1 MRANEKTTVVIADVR
16 FVYPHIFEPSAA
28 TLADGKKSDP
38 RYKTRFIV
46 SKDNSS
52 ALDDLRNAIGEVVS
66 GKFPDAEFDAVQGAI
81 DDVVKDGDDLHASK
95 KAIGKKAD
103 DYLLGHYSLNAA
115 SQFQPGCA
123 GPDGKPILM
132 AAHFYS
138 GCYGHLEVTLNPYAD
153 DKNRLRCSLWL
164 NFVMKTRDADKI
176 GGGQRS
182 AGDVFRN
189 VLPKQSAEDPRNTW
203 KK

>member
-1 MRANEKTTVVIADVR
+1 MSNDKTTVVIANVR
-16 FVYPHIFEPSAA
+16 FIYPHVFEPSSA

-46 SKDNSS
+46 GKGDSS
-52 ALDDLRNAIGEVVS
+52 SLDELRNAIGEVVS
-66 GKFPDAEFDAVQGAI
+66 TKYPDAEFDAVQDAI
-81 DDVVKDGDDLHASK
+81 DEAVKDGDDLHASK

-103 DYLLGHYSLNAA
+103 DYLLGAYTLSAA
-115 SQFQPGCA
+115 SQFQPGIA
-123 GPDGKPILM
+123 GPDGKPIVNP
-132 AAHFYS
+132 AHFYS

-164 NFVMKTRDADKI
+164 NFVMKTKDADKI
-176 GGGQRS
+176 GGGQRA

-189 VLPKQSAEDPRNTW
+189 VLPQQSAADPRNTW